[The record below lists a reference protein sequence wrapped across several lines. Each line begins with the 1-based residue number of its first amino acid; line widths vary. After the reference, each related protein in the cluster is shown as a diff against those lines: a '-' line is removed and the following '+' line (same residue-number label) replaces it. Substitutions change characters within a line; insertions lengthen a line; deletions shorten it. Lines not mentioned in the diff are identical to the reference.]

1 MTRRTIPYPCV
12 GYCIIDARGYCVAC
26 GRPPNLGLPES
37 CATHQPKKQ
46 GEPAEERSPT
56 ETPASR

>member
-1 MTRRTIPYPCV
+1 MAQRTIPYPCV

-37 CATHQPKKQ
+37 CTTDKPERQ
-46 GEPAEERSPT
+46 GEPTEKRSSA